1 MKDLKHYLSL
11 MAILSIGFGLFW
23 IFNFNRHIQIWITIG
38 LGVAYVFWG
47 TLHHLFKKEFHLRIL
62 WEYIIVA
69 TFACVIIIFLLMR
82 S

>member
-11 MAILSIGFGLFW
+11 LAFLSIGFGLFW
-23 IFNFNRHIQIWITIG
+23 IFNFNRHIQIIITIG
-38 LGVAYVFWG
+38 LGIAYVIWG
-47 TLHHLFKKEFHLRIL
+47 TIHHLIKKDFHWRIV

-69 TFACVIIIFLLMR
+69 FMACVLVIFLLLR

>member
-23 IFNFNRHIQIWITIG
+23 IFNFNREIQRWITIG
-38 LGVAYVFWG
+38 LGIAYVFWG
-47 TLHHLFKKEFHLRIL
+47 VLHQTLRKEFHWRIL

-69 TFACVIIIFLLMR
+69 TVACVVVIFLLGR
-82 S
+82 A

>member
-23 IFNFNRHIQIWITIG
+23 IFNFNRMAQIWITIG
-38 LGVAYVFWG
+38 LGITYVIWG
-47 TLHHLFKKEFHLRIL
+47 IIHHAIKKELHWRII
-62 WEYIIVA
+62 WEYIVVAVIASVIV
-69 TFACVIIIFLLMR
+69 IFLLMR

>member
-23 IFNFNRHIQIWITIG
+23 IFNFNRQIQMWITIG
-38 LGVAYVFWG
+38 LGVVYVLWG
-47 TLHHLFKKEFHLRIL
+47 IFHHALKKEFHWRIV
-62 WEYIIVA
+62 WEYLVVA
-69 TFACVIIIFLLMR
+69 TIACVVVIFLLMR